1 MTIAITQGKALNSAG
16 EWQNFERILI
26 EDGKILAVECTG
38 EPSKDINISQTIDAK
53 GLLVFPSL
61 IDLNCHLQEPGS
73 SRNGNIESETA
84 AAVAGGFGTLCSRP
98 DTAPVNDS
106 KAITKLIVDAAEAKG
121 HCRVLPLGAL
131 TKGLEGENLSNYKAL
146 KDAGCV
152 ALSSGFKPLQSLL
165 VAQRCFEYAAT
176 HELCVMI
183 NPIEASLHQGSMHE
197 GELSS
202 VTGLQ
207 GIPSTAETIAV
218 AQLIQLAQ
226 ATGAQ
231 LHLSQ
236 LSCAGSVEQ
245 LKQAKANGCAITADV
260 SLANLLYTDQHV
272 GYYNSLYHCMPPLRS
287 EQDRQALI
295 AGLVDGTIDAI
306 STGHLPLE
314 AAEKQMPFA
323 ESTPGMSLLEVV
335 LPSAQKLTEEG
346 LSLSRF
352 IQAMTHAPAQILKR
366 EAVSIAPG
374 HAADLCLFKAD
385 KEYELT
391 SAQLKSRGENNP
403 LLGEMLKGQ
412 VQATLLDGK
421 IVYQLEQ

>member
-1 MTIAITQGKALNSAG
+1 MTIAITQGKALNAAG
-16 EWQNFERILI
+16 EWQDFERILI
-26 EDGKILAVECTG
+26 EDGRITALERAG
-38 EPSKDINISQTIDAK
+38 EPAKDVRVAHSIDAQ
-53 GLLVFPSL
+53 GMLLFPSL
-61 IDLNCHLQEPGS
+61 TDLNCHLQEPGS

-84 AAVAGGFGTLCSRP
+84 AAVAGGFGTVCSRP
-98 DTAPVNDS
+98 DTSPVNDS

-152 ALSSGFKPLQSLL
+152 ALSSAFKPLQSLL
-165 VAQRCFEYAAT
+165 IAQRCFEYAAT

-207 GIPSTAETIAV
+207 GVPSIAETIAV

-236 LSCAGSVEQ
+236 LSCAGSVAQ
-245 LKQAKANGCAITADV
+245 VKQAKANGLAISADV
-260 SLANLLYTDQHV
+260 SLANLLYTDQQV
-272 GYYNSLYHCMPPLRS
+272 GYYKSLFHCMPPLRS
-287 EQDRQALI
+287 EQDRLALI
-295 AGLVDGTIDAI
+295 QGVVDGSIDAI
-306 STGHLPLE
+306 SSGHHPLE
-314 AAEKQMPFA
+314 AAEKQTPFA

-335 LPSAQKLTEEG
+335 LPSAQSLVKEG

-352 IQAMTHAPAQILKR
+352 IDAMTNGPAKILKR
-366 EAVSIAPG
+366 EATSIAPG
-374 HAADLCLFKAD
+374 QVADLCLFKPDDSYTLKQA
-385 KEYELT
+385 E
-391 SAQLKSRGENNP
+391 LKSRGENNP
-403 LLGEMLKGQ
+403 LLGAKLTGR
-412 VQATLLDGK
+412 VHATFIAGSIAYQA
-421 IVYQLEQ
+421 